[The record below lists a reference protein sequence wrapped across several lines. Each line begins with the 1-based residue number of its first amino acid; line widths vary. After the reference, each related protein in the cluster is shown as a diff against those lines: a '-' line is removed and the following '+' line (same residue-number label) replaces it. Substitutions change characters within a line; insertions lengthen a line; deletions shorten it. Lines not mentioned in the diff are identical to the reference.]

1 LTFEKAHIGKFRK
14 NPLFARSY
22 EMPYALDRKSK
33 NNRLNQKTP
42 SFTLLVKPLQSVL
55 SNISLLTARGNR
67 PLQMEFEDQL
77 NALIYFHLEEHTSG
91 RHLLQA
97 LKEDDFARKYVAP
110 EAGIEKSS
118 FFEAINSRGLDQ
130 LMEVFLTLQ
139 ADAARILPKA
149 FDKFGDLVAIDGSL
163 IDAVLSMHWADY
175 RKGAKKAKTHIGFDL
190 NRGIPAKIFMTNGKG
205 DERPFVSQILAP
217 GQTGVMDRYYQRHK
231 SFDVW
236 QTEGKHFI
244 CRIKEGTTKT
254 VLRTNP
260 ITPGSIVFY
269 DAVVLLGTPGQ
280 SQTEKELRLVGYRV
294 GKKEY
299 WVATDRHDL
308 TAEDVAMVYKL
319 RWNIEIFFGWWKRHL
334 KVYHLIA
341 RSQHG
346 LMVQILAGLIT
357 YLLLARYCHEQH
369 KEKISI
375 KRVRE
380 LRIKIKNEASMLD
393 NEPPDGAYIDT
404 VVQNALYAKT

>member
-1 LTFEKAHIGKFRK
+1 
-14 NPLFARSY
+14 
-22 EMPYALDRKSK
+22 MPYALDPK
-33 NNRLNQKTP
+33 NKAGKRP
-42 SFTLLVKPLQSVL
+42 SFNLLLKPLEAPLNDLTLLK
-55 SNISLLTARGNR
+55 ARGNR

-77 NALIYFHLEEHTSG
+77 HALIYFHLEEHTSG

-97 LKEDDFARKYVAP
+97 LKEDDFARENVAP
-110 EAGIEKSS
+110 AAGINKSS

-130 LMEVFLTLQ
+130 LMEVFLALQ
-139 ADAARILPKA
+139 AYAARILPKE
-149 FDKFGDLVAIDGSL
+149 FDRFGELVAIDGSL

-231 SFDVW
+231 SFDLW
-236 QTEGKHFI
+236 QAEGKHFV

-254 VLRTNP
+254 VLRTNA
-260 ITPGSIVFY
+260 IKPGSIVFY
-269 DAVVLLGTPGQ
+269 DAVVLLGTPRQ
-280 SQTEKELRLVGYRV
+280 NQTEKELRVVGYRV

-308 TAEDVAMVYKL
+308 SAEEVAMIYKL

-341 RSQHG
+341 RSPQG

-357 YLLLARYCHEQH
+357 YLLLAIYCHEQH
-369 KEKISI
+369 NEKVSI

-380 LRIKIKNEASMLD
+380 LRIKINNEASM
-393 NEPPDGAYIDT
+393 PDDVAPDIEYLNPIH
-404 VVQNALYAKT
+404 QNVLYAKT

>member
-1 LTFEKAHIGKFRK
+1 
-14 NPLFARSY
+14 
-22 EMPYALDRKSK
+22 MPYTLDKKSNK
-33 NNRLNQKTP
+33 SNKTP
-42 SFTLLVKPLQSVL
+42 SFTLLSKPLRFAL

-97 LKEDDFARKYVAP
+97 LKEDDFARENVAP

-130 LMEVFLTLQ
+130 LMEVFLALQ
-139 ADAARILPKA
+139 TDAARILPKE
-149 FDKFGDLVAIDGSL
+149 FDKFGELVAIDGSL

-231 SFDVW
+231 SFDLW
-236 QTEGKHFI
+236 QAEGKHFV

-254 VLRTNP
+254 VLRTNA
-260 ITPGSIVFY
+260 IKSGSIVFY
-269 DAVVLLGTPGQ
+269 DAVVLLGTPRQ
-280 SQTEKELRLVGYRV
+280 NQTEKELRLVGYRV

-299 WVATDRHDL
+299 WVATDRYDL
-308 TAEDVAMVYKL
+308 SAEEVAMIYKL

-341 RSQHG
+341 RSPHG

-357 YLLLARYCHEQH
+357 YLLLAIYCHEQH
-369 KEKISI
+369 NEKVSI

-380 LRIKIKNEASMLD
+380 LRIKIKNEAGMPDDAAPDIDYTELLD
-393 NEPPDGAYIDT
+393 QG
-404 VVQNALYAKT
+404 VLFAKT

>member
-1 LTFEKAHIGKFRK
+1 
-14 NPLFARSY
+14 
-22 EMPYALDRKSK
+22 MPYALDPSPKKSTK
-33 NNRLNQKTP
+33 AP
-42 SFTLLVKPLQSVL
+42 SFSLLKKPLHSAL
-55 SNISLLTARGNR
+55 SNVSLLTARGNR

-97 LKEDDFARKYVAP
+97 LKEDDFARQNVAP

-130 LMEVFLTLQ
+130 LMEVFLALQ
-139 ADAARILPKA
+139 ADAARILPNE

-163 IDAVLSMHWADY
+163 IDAVLSMQWADY
-175 RKGAKKAKTHIGFDL
+175 RDGAKKAKTHIGFDL
-190 NRGIPAKIFMTNGKG
+190 NRGIPSKIFLTNGKG
-205 DERPFVSQILAP
+205 DERPFVSQILTP

-236 QTEGKHFI
+236 QAEEKHFI
-244 CRIKEGTTKT
+244 CRIKENTTKT
-254 VLRTNP
+254 VLRTNAVK
-260 ITPGSIVFY
+260 PGSIVFY
-269 DAVVLLGTPGQ
+269 DAVVLLGTPKVN
-280 SQTEKELRLVGYRV
+280 QTEKELRVVGYRV
-294 GKKEY
+294 GKKDY
-299 WVATDRHDL
+299 WVATDRYDL
-308 TAEDVAMVYKL
+308 SAEEIAMVYKL

-341 RSQHG
+341 RSRHG

-357 YLLLARYCHEQH
+357 YLLLAIYCHEQH
-369 KEKISI
+369 NEKVSI

-380 LRIKIKNEASMLD
+380 LRIKIKNESRLLE
-393 NEPPDGAYIDT
+393 NEPPDGVYTDPVAQS
-404 VVQNALYAKT
+404 VLSAKT

>member
-1 LTFEKAHIGKFRK
+1 
-14 NPLFARSY
+14 
-22 EMPYALDRKSK
+22 MPYALGQPNKKSS
-33 NNRLNQKTP
+33 KTP
-42 SFTLLVKPLQSVL
+42 SFTLLIKPVQYAL
-55 SNISLLTARGNR
+55 STTSLLTARGNR

-97 LKEDDFARKYVAP
+97 LKEDDFARENVAP
-110 EAGIEKSS
+110 AAGIEKSS

-130 LMEVFLTLQ
+130 FMEVFLALQ
-139 ADAARILPKA
+139 ADAARILPKE
-149 FDKFGDLVAIDGSL
+149 FDKLGDLVAVDGSL

-175 RKGAKKAKTHIGFDL
+175 RDGAKKTKTHIGFDL
-190 NRGIPAKIFMTNGKG
+190 NRGIPSKIFLTNGKG

-231 SFDVW
+231 SFDDW
-236 QTEGKHFI
+236 QAEGKHFV
-244 CRIKEGTTKT
+244 CRIKENTTKT
-254 VLRTNP
+254 VIRTNAVK
-260 ITPGSIVFY
+260 PGSIVFY
-269 DAVVLLGTPGQ
+269 DAVVLLGTPRQ

-299 WVATDRHDL
+299 WVATDRYDL
-308 TAEDVAMVYKL
+308 SAEEVAMVYKL

-341 RSQHG
+341 RSPHG

-357 YLLLARYCHEQH
+357 YLLLAIYCHEQH
-369 KEKISI
+369 NEKVSI

-380 LRIKIKNEASMLD
+380 LRIKIKNEAGMLD
-393 NEPPDGAYIDT
+393 NEPPDGAYTDP
-404 VVQNALYAKT
+404 VVQSVLYAKM

>member
-1 LTFEKAHIGKFRK
+1 
-14 NPLFARSY
+14 
-22 EMPYALDRKSK
+22 MPYTLNRQSNKS
-33 NNRLNQKTP
+33 NKTP
-42 SFTLLVKPLQSVL
+42 SFTLLIKPLRFAL

-77 NALIYFHLEEHTSG
+77 KTLIYFHLEEHTSG

-97 LKEDDFARKYVAP
+97 LKEDDFARENVAP
-110 EAGIEKSS
+110 EAGIKKSS

-130 LMEVFLTLQ
+130 LMEVFLALQ
-139 ADAARILPKA
+139 ADAARILPKE
-149 FDKFGDLVAIDGSL
+149 FDKFGELVAIDGSL

-175 RKGAKKAKTHIGFDL
+175 RKGAKKAKTHIGFDI
-190 NRGIPAKIFMTNGKG
+190 NRSIPAKIFLTNGKG

-217 GQTGVMDRYYQRHK
+217 GQTGIMDRYYQRHK
-231 SFDVW
+231 SFDLW
-236 QTEGKHFI
+236 QAEGKHFV
-244 CRIKEGTTKT
+244 CRIKENTNKT
-254 VLRTNP
+254 VLRAND
-260 ITPGSIVFY
+260 IKSGSIVFY
-269 DAVVLLGTPGQ
+269 DAVVLLGTPGLN
-280 SQTEKELRLVGYRV
+280 QTEKELRLVGYRV

-308 TAEDVAMVYKL
+308 SAEEVAMVYKL

-341 RSQHG
+341 RSPHG

-357 YLLLARYCHEQH
+357 YLLLAIYCHEQH
-369 KEKISI
+369 NEKVSI

-380 LRIKIKNEASMLD
+380 LRIKIKNEAGMPDDVAPDIEYTELLD
-393 NEPPDGAYIDT
+393 QD
-404 VVQNALYAKT
+404 VLFAKT